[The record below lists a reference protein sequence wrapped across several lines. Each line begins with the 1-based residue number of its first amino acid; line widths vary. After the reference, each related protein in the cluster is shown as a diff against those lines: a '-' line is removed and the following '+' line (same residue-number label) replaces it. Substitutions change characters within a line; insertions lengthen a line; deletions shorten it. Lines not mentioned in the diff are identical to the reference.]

1 MNILQYPTLSCS
13 TSTTVDRTKYL
24 AFLVMKHILSSLL
37 PYTSSVL
44 ARLAE
49 PSEAKPGL
57 LPSFWN
63 RLTDYL
69 SVLKYCHIAL
79 VVASGGEIPPM
90 LKTLDLAAA
99 AAAAACGCR
108 YSAAPS

>member
-1 MNILQYPTLSCS
+1 
-13 TSTTVDRTKYL
+13 
-24 AFLVMKHILSSLL
+24 MKHILSSLL
-37 PYTSSVL
+37 PHITSVL

-69 SVLKYCHIAL
+69 SVLKYCHIGL

-99 AAAAACGCR
+99 AAAARGCR

>member
-1 MNILQYPTLSCS
+1 
-13 TSTTVDRTKYL
+13 
-24 AFLVMKHILSSLL
+24 MKHILSSLL
-37 PYTSSVL
+37 PYTSVLASL
-44 ARLAE
+44 ARLPE
-49 PSEAKPGL
+49 PSEAKLGL

-69 SVLKYCHIAL
+69 SVLKYCHIGL

-99 AAAAACGCR
+99 AAAAAAAIAPRLVSLIHRLPPALVSRPTRCLR
-108 YSAAPS
+108 YV

>member
-1 MNILQYPTLSCS
+1 M
-13 TSTTVDRTKYL
+13 VDRTKYL

-99 AAAAACGCR
+99 AAAAAARGSR

>member
-1 MNILQYPTLSCS
+1 
-13 TSTTVDRTKYL
+13 
-24 AFLVMKHILSSLL
+24 MKHILSSLL
-37 PYTSSVL
+37 PYTSVL

-49 PSEAKPGL
+49 PSQAKPSL

-69 SVLKYCHIAL
+69 SVLKYCHIGL

-99 AAAAACGCR
+99 AAAATAAAIAPRLVSPRWCPGKPHGACDTFE
-108 YSAAPS
+108 SP

>member
-1 MNILQYPTLSCS
+1 
-13 TSTTVDRTKYL
+13 
-24 AFLVMKHILSSLL
+24 MKHILSSLL
-37 PYTSSVL
+37 PYTSVLASL

-69 SVLKYCHIAL
+69 SVLKYCHIGL

-99 AAAAACGCR
+99 AAAAAAAIAPRLVSLIHRLPPALVSRPTRCLR
-108 YSAAPS
+108 YV